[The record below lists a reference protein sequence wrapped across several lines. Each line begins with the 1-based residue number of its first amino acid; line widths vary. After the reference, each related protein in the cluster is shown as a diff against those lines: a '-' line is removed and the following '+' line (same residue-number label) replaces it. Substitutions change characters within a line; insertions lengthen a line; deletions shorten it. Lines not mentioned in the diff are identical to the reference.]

1 MLTLTALPSPL
12 SLLRH
17 TVQPPMGWVQQH
29 DRTAVKYSRHSS
41 PASPSTRQHQLHQA
55 RNSNAALALGL
66 RSASSCAASCGA
78 GRLCRT
84 YSLLAVVE

>member
-66 RSASSCAASCGA
+66 RSASSCAASCMHVPA
-78 GRLCRT
+78 GCAPPT
-84 YSLLAVVE
+84 A